1 MAENMENKMPPKAPG
16 KPPVQAAAPKPPQK
30 PVVAPKPAAPKPP
43 QPPVQPPKPKA
54 APKADA
60 PQKPT
65 APKAAPK
72 AEPKTELKADMPKA
86 APKPAPKKETP
97 KAAPK
102 PAPKPEK
109 VQKVETPKETK
120 PEQVK
125 SAKPEAAKAENT
137 KPTKPEPPKAAPKKP
152 DAAAAENA
160 DAQAKEKVDDKNL
173 NVVEKAMSV
182 EELNQRKQRRI
193 RNATYAMS
201 AVVLLLVIALIII
214 IFWPAEQKVE
224 AKYDLTF
231 DAVPAVTQI
240 EHSIYSEEVMGNIVT
255 FKKAITIENPL
266 SSSFAGYTSFA
277 MSVKFTD
284 AAGNDISSKFF
295 IRLDETHKSDIYNVS
310 NINEITNG
318 QLDGLPGHQIYVDL
332 AKDNGKYI
340 YFTNVLAKGEDP
352 YSVLI
357 GFLAKDQS
365 YLSSEIKMTVT
376 IYGFNAA
383 NMDLTTTATGTQI
396 RTATGQFIPATE
408 DWKNAVQES
417 LRKRS

>member
-16 KPPVQAAAPKPPQK
+16 KPPVQVAAPKPPQK
-30 PVVAPKPAAPKPP
+30 PVAAPKPAAPKPP

-60 PQKPT
+60 PQKST
-65 APKAAPK
+65 APKAAP
-72 AEPKTELKADMPKA
+72 KADMPKA

-97 KAAPK
+97 NA
-102 PAPKPEK
+102 APKPEK
-109 VQKVETPKETK
+109 AQKVETPKEIES
-120 PEQVK
+120 EQVK
-125 SAKPEAAKAENT
+125 PVKPEVAKTENT

-160 DAQAKEKVDDKNL
+160 EKQAKEKVDDKNL

-240 EHSIYSEEVMGNIVT
+240 EHSIYSEEVTGNIVT

-284 AAGNDISSKFF
+284 AAGNDISNKFF

-310 NINEITNG
+310 NINEIANG
-318 QLDGLPGHQIYVDL
+318 QLDGLPGNQIYVDL

-365 YLSSEIKMTVT
+365 YLTSEIKMTVT
-376 IYGFNAA
+376 IYGFNAS
-383 NMDLTTTATGTQI
+383 NMDLTTTVTGTQI

>member
-1 MAENMENKMPPKAPG
+1 MENKLPPKAPG
-16 KPPVQAAAPKPPQK
+16 KPPVQSAAPKPPQK
-30 PVVAPKPAAPKPP
+30 PVAAPKPAAPKPA
-43 QPPVQPPKPKA
+43 QSPVQPPKP
-54 APKADA
+54 APK
-60 PQKPT
+60 PVPKPV
-65 APKAAPK
+65 
-72 AEPKTELKADMPKA
+72 
-86 APKPAPKKETP
+86 PKPAPMV
-97 KAAPK
+97 APK

-109 VQKVETPKETK
+109 LEKAETQKKVK
-120 PEQVK
+120 PESVK
-125 SAKPEAAKAENT
+125 PVKPETAKAESV
-137 KPTKPEPPKAAPKKP
+137 KPTKPEPPKAAPKAAPKKP
-152 DAAAAENA
+152 DAAPIENA

-231 DAVPAVTQI
+231 DSVPAVTQI
-240 EHSIYSEEVMGNIVT
+240 EHAIYSEEVTGNIVT
-255 FKKAITIENPL
+255 FKKPITIENPL

-284 AAGNDISSKFF
+284 AMGNDISNKFF
-295 IRLDETHKSDIYNVS
+295 IRLDESHKSDIYNVS

-318 QLDGLPGHQIYVDL
+318 ALEGLPGHQIYVDL

-352 YSVLI
+352 YSILI
-357 GFLAKDQS
+357 GFLAKDQN

-376 IYGFNAA
+376 IYGFNAN
-383 NMDLTTTATGTQI
+383 NMELTTTATGTQI
-396 RTATGQFIPATE
+396 RTSSGQFIPATQE
-408 DWKNAVQES
+408 WKDAVQES
-417 LRKRS
+417 LEKRS

>member
-1 MAENMENKMPPKAPG
+1 MAENMENKLPPKAPG
-16 KPPVQAAAPKPPQK
+16 KPPVQTAAPKPPQK
-30 PVVAPKPAAPKPP
+30 PVAAPKPAAPKPA
-43 QPPVQPPKPKA
+43 QSPVQPPKP
-54 APKADA
+54 APK
-60 PQKPT
+60 PV
-65 APKAAPK
+65 
-72 AEPKTELKADMPKA
+72 
-86 APKPAPKKETP
+86 PKPAPTV
-97 KAAPK
+97 APK

-109 VQKVETPKETK
+109 LEKAETQKKVK
-120 PEQVK
+120 PESVK
-125 SAKPEAAKAENT
+125 PVKPETAKAESV
-137 KPTKPEPPKAAPKKP
+137 KSTKPEPPKAAPKKP
-152 DAAAAENA
+152 DAAPIENA

-231 DAVPAVTQI
+231 DSVPAVTQI
-240 EHSIYSEEVMGNIVT
+240 EHAIYSEEVTGNIVT
-255 FKKAITIENPL
+255 FKKPITIENPL

-284 AAGNDISSKFF
+284 AMGNDISNKFF
-295 IRLDETHKSDIYNVS
+295 IRLDESHKSDIYNVS

-318 QLDGLPGHQIYVDL
+318 VLEGLPGHQIYVDL

-352 YSVLI
+352 YSILI
-357 GFLAKDQS
+357 GFLAKDQN

-376 IYGFNAA
+376 IYGFNAN
-383 NMDLTTTATGTQI
+383 NMELTTTATGTQI
-396 RTATGQFIPATE
+396 RTSSGQFIPATQE
-408 DWKNAVQES
+408 WKDAVQES
-417 LRKRS
+417 LEKRS

>member
-1 MAENMENKMPPKAPG
+1 MENKMPPKAPG

-30 PVVAPKPAAPKPP
+30 PVTAPKPAVPKPP
-43 QPPVQPPKPKA
+43 QPPFQPPKPKA

-65 APKAAPK
+65 VPKAAP
-72 AEPKTELKADMPKA
+72 KADMPKA

-97 KAAPK
+97 NA
-102 PAPKPEK
+102 APKPEK
-109 VQKVETPKETK
+109 AQKVETPKEIE

-125 SAKPEAAKAENT
+125 PAKPEVAKTENT

-160 DAQAKEKVDDKNL
+160 ENLAKEKVDDKNL

-240 EHSIYSEEVMGNIVT
+240 EHSIYSEEVTGNIVT

-266 SSSFAGYTSFA
+266 SSSFAGYTSFV

-310 NINEITNG
+310 NINEIANG
-318 QLDGLPGHQIYVDL
+318 QLDGLPGNQIYVDL

-340 YFTNVLAKGEDP
+340 YFTNVLAKGEAP

-365 YLSSEIKMTVT
+365 YLTSEIKMTVT
-376 IYGFNAA
+376 IYGFNAS

>member
-1 MAENMENKMPPKAPG
+1 MENKLPPKAPG
-16 KPPVQAAAPKPPQK
+16 KPPVQTAAPKPPQK
-30 PVVAPKPAAPKPP
+30 PVAAPKPAAPKPA
-43 QPPVQPPKPKA
+43 QSPVQPPKP
-54 APKADA
+54 APK
-60 PQKPT
+60 PV
-65 APKAAPK
+65 
-72 AEPKTELKADMPKA
+72 
-86 APKPAPKKETP
+86 PKPAPTV
-97 KAAPK
+97 APK

-109 VQKVETPKETK
+109 LEKAETQKKVK
-120 PEQVK
+120 PESVK
-125 SAKPEAAKAENT
+125 PVKPETAKAESV
-137 KPTKPEPPKAAPKKP
+137 KSTKPEPPKAAPKKP
-152 DAAAAENA
+152 DAAPIENA

-231 DAVPAVTQI
+231 DSVPAVTQI
-240 EHSIYSEEVMGNIVT
+240 EHAIYSEEVTGNIVT
-255 FKKAITIENPL
+255 FKKPITIENPL

-284 AAGNDISSKFF
+284 AMGNDISNKFF
-295 IRLDETHKSDIYNVS
+295 IRLDESHKSDIYNVS

-318 QLDGLPGHQIYVDL
+318 VLEGLPGHQIYVDL

-352 YSVLI
+352 YSILI
-357 GFLAKDQS
+357 GFLAKDQN

-376 IYGFNAA
+376 IYGFNAN
-383 NMDLTTTATGTQI
+383 NMELTTTATGTQI
-396 RTATGQFIPATE
+396 RTSSGQFIPATQE
-408 DWKNAVQES
+408 WKDAVQES
-417 LRKRS
+417 LEKRS

>member
-30 PVVAPKPAAPKPP
+30 PVTAPKPAAPKPP

-72 AEPKTELKADMPKA
+72 ADMPKT

-97 KAAPK
+97 NAAPNH
-102 PAPKPEK
+102 EK
-109 VQKVETPKETK
+109 AQKVETPKETK

-125 SAKPEAAKAENT
+125 PAKPEVAKTENT

-160 DAQAKEKVDDKNL
+160 ENLAKEKVDDKNL

-240 EHSIYSEEVMGNIVT
+240 EHSIYSEEVTGNIVT

-310 NINEITNG
+310 NINEIANG
-318 QLDGLPGHQIYVDL
+318 QLDGLPGNQIYVDL

-365 YLSSEIKMTVT
+365 YLTSEIKMTVT
-376 IYGFNAA
+376 IYGFNAS

>member
-30 PVVAPKPAAPKPP
+30 SVTAPKLAAPKPP

-72 AEPKTELKADMPKA
+72 ADMPKT

-97 KAAPK
+97 NA
-102 PAPKPEK
+102 APKPEK
-109 VQKVETPKETK
+109 AQKVETPKEIE

-125 SAKPEAAKAENT
+125 PAKPEVAKTENT
-137 KPTKPEPPKAAPKKP
+137 KPTKPEPPKVAPKKP
-152 DAAAAENA
+152 DVAAAENA
-160 DAQAKEKVDDKNL
+160 ENLAKEKVDDKNL

-231 DAVPAVTQI
+231 DAVPAVTQV
-240 EHSIYSEEVMGNIVT
+240 EHSIYSEEVTGNIVT

-310 NINEITNG
+310 NINEIANG
-318 QLDGLPGHQIYVDL
+318 QLDGLPGNQIYVDL

-352 YSVLI
+352 YSILI

-365 YLSSEIKMTVT
+365 YLTSEIKMTVT
-376 IYGFNAA
+376 IYGFNAS

>member
-1 MAENMENKMPPKAPG
+1 MENKMPPKAPG

-30 PVVAPKPAAPKPP
+30 PVTAPKPAVPKPP

-65 APKAAPK
+65 APKTA
-72 AEPKTELKADMPKA
+72 PKA
-86 APKPAPKKETP
+86 APKADM
-97 KAAPK
+97 
-102 PAPKPEK
+102 
-109 VQKVETPKETK
+109 
-120 PEQVK
+120 
-125 SAKPEAAKAENT
+125 
-137 KPTKPEPPKAAPKKP
+137 PKAAPKKP

-160 DAQAKEKVDDKNL
+160 ENLAKEKVDDKNL

-240 EHSIYSEEVMGNIVT
+240 EHSIYSEEVTGNIVT

-310 NINEITNG
+310 NINEIANG
-318 QLDGLPGHQIYVDL
+318 QLDGLPGNQIYVDL

-352 YSVLI
+352 YSILI

-365 YLSSEIKMTVT
+365 YLTSEIKMTVT
-376 IYGFNAA
+376 IYGFNAS

>member
-1 MAENMENKMPPKAPG
+1 MAENLENKLPPKAPG
-16 KPPVQAAAPKPPQK
+16 KPPVQTAAPKPPQK
-30 PVVAPKPAAPKPP
+30 PVTASKPAAPKPP
-43 QPPVQPPKPKA
+43 QPPVQPS
-54 APKADA
+54 
-60 PQKPT
+60 KPT
-65 APKAAPK
+65 
-72 AEPKTELKADMPKA
+72 
-86 APKPAPKKETP
+86 
-97 KAAPK
+97 AAPK
-102 PAPKPEK
+102 PAPKPVPKPAPKPVAPTAAPKPVSKPEK
-109 VQKVETPKETK
+109 LEKVETPKKAK
-120 PEQVK
+120 PE
-125 SAKPEAAKAENT
+125 SAKPAKPETAKAEVA
-137 KPTKPEPPKAAPKKP
+137 KPTKPEPTKAAPKKP
-152 DAAAAENA
+152 DAAPIENT

-231 DAVPAVTQI
+231 DSVPAVTEI
-240 EHSIYSEEVMGNIVT
+240 EHAIYSEEVTGNIVT
-255 FKKAITIENPL
+255 FKKPITIENPL

-284 AAGNDISSKFF
+284 ATGNDISNKFF
-295 IRLDETHKSDIYNVS
+295 IRLDENHKSDIYNVS

-318 QLDGLPGHQIYVDL
+318 TLEGLPGHQIYVDL

-352 YSVLI
+352 YSILI
-357 GFLAKDQS
+357 GFLAKDQN

-376 IYGFNAA
+376 IYGFNAN

-396 RTATGQFIPATE
+396 RTSSGQFIPATQE
-408 DWKNAVQES
+408 WKDAVQES
-417 LRKRS
+417 LEKRS

>member
-1 MAENMENKMPPKAPG
+1 MAENMKNKMPPKAPG
-16 KPPVQAAAPKPPQK
+16 KPPVQAAAPKSPQK
-30 PVVAPKPAAPKPP
+30 PVAAPKPAAPKPAAPKPAAPKPP

-72 AEPKTELKADMPKA
+72 ADMPKA

-97 KAAPK
+97 NA
-102 PAPKPEK
+102 APKPEK
-109 VQKVETPKETK
+109 AQKVETPKEIE

-125 SAKPEAAKAENT
+125 PAKPEALKAENT

-160 DAQAKEKVDDKNL
+160 ENQAKEKVDDKNL

-240 EHSIYSEEVMGNIVT
+240 EHSIYSEEVTGNIVT

-310 NINEITNG
+310 NINEIANG
-318 QLDGLPGHQIYVDL
+318 QLDGLPGNQIYVDL

-365 YLSSEIKMTVT
+365 YLTSEIKMTVT
-376 IYGFNAA
+376 IYGFNAS

-417 LRKRS
+417 LRERS

>member
-16 KPPVQAAAPKPPQK
+16 KQPVQAAAPKPPQK
-30 PVVAPKPAAPKPP
+30 PVAAPKPAAPKPP

-72 AEPKTELKADMPKA
+72 ADMPKA

-97 KAAPK
+97 NA
-102 PAPKPEK
+102 APKPEK
-109 VQKVETPKETK
+109 AQKVETTKEIE

-125 SAKPEAAKAENT
+125 PAKPEVAKTENT

-152 DAAAAENA
+152 DAAAVENAENL
-160 DAQAKEKVDDKNL
+160 AKEKVDDKNL

-240 EHSIYSEEVMGNIVT
+240 EHSIYSEEVTGNIVT

-310 NINEITNG
+310 NINEIANG
-318 QLDGLPGHQIYVDL
+318 QLDGLPGNQIYVDL

-365 YLSSEIKMTVT
+365 YLTSEIKMTVT
-376 IYGFNAA
+376 IYGFNAS

>member
-30 PVVAPKPAAPKPP
+30 PVTTPKPAAPKPP

-65 APKAAPK
+65 APKTAPK
-72 AEPKTELKADMPKA
+72 AAPKADMPKA

-97 KAAPK
+97 NA
-102 PAPKPEK
+102 APKPEK
-109 VQKVETPKETK
+109 AQKVETPKEIE

-125 SAKPEAAKAENT
+125 PAKPEVAKTENT

-160 DAQAKEKVDDKNL
+160 ENLAKEKVDDKNL

-240 EHSIYSEEVMGNIVT
+240 EHSIYSEEVTGNIVT
-255 FKKAITIENPL
+255 FKKAITIEIPL

-310 NINEITNG
+310 NINEIANG
-318 QLDGLPGHQIYVDL
+318 QLDGLPGNQIYVDL

-365 YLSSEIKMTVT
+365 YLTSEIKMTVT
-376 IYGFNAA
+376 IYGFNAS

-408 DWKNAVQES
+408 DWKNAVQEN

>member
-1 MAENMENKMPPKAPG
+1 MKNKMPPKAPG
-16 KPPVQAAAPKPPQK
+16 KPPVQAAAPKSPQK
-30 PVVAPKPAAPKPP
+30 PVAAPKPAAPKPAAPKPAAPKPP

-72 AEPKTELKADMPKA
+72 ADMPKA

-97 KAAPK
+97 NA
-102 PAPKPEK
+102 APKPEK
-109 VQKVETPKETK
+109 AQKVETPKEIE

-125 SAKPEAAKAENT
+125 PAKPEALKAENT

-160 DAQAKEKVDDKNL
+160 ENQAKEKVDDKNL

-240 EHSIYSEEVMGNIVT
+240 EHSIYSEEVTGNIVT

-310 NINEITNG
+310 NINEIANG
-318 QLDGLPGHQIYVDL
+318 QLDGLPGNQIYVDL

-365 YLSSEIKMTVT
+365 YLTSEIKMTVT
-376 IYGFNAA
+376 IYGFNAS

-417 LRKRS
+417 LRERS